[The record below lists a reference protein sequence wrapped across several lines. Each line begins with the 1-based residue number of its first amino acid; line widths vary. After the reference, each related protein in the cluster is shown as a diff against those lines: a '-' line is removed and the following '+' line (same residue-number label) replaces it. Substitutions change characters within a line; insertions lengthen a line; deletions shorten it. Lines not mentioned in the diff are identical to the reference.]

1 MAQQHLYQVHI
12 GTCFQQMSGITMPQY
27 MHAHFLYNAHRL
39 PGPGKYLLHA
49 ALTVM
54 ITMYLAVKQK
64 TLWLVL
70 CLILPQKCQHHRAKR
85 YHAENLSLYLTDLF
99 IAFSKG

>member
-1 MAQQHLYQVHI
+1 MHI
-12 GTCFQQMSGITMPQY
+12 CACFQQMSGITMPQC

-39 PGPGKYLLHA
+39 PCPGKYLLHA

-54 ITMYLAVKQK
+54 IAMYLAFKQK

-70 CLILPQKCQHHRAKR
+70 CLIIPQKCQHHRAKR
-85 YHAENLSLYLTDLF
+85 YHAVLLSLAATDMDLHPSH
-99 IAFSKG
+99 INILESVN